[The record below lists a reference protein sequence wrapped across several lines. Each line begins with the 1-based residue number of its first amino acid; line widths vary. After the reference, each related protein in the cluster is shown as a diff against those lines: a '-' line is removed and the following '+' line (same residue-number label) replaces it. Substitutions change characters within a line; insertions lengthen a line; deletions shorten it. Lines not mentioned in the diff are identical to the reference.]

1 MNIILDFTTICLILS
16 FISLFMEN
24 NTLHLISFILLIIIS
39 ISGNILVFN
48 HKDELSKYYDVSIN
62 TVNIINILNHFILP
76 LILLYYLYN
85 KLRILPF
92 QKLNNMRI
100 TAFIFILILAII
112 YHILMKLNITSSYGI
127 SYYKSLQYSFIS
139 IIIVVIIVYNIQYIF
154 RET

>member
-1 MNIILDFTTICLILS
+1 MLDFTTICLILS
-16 FISLFMEN
+16 FISLFMGN
-24 NTLHLISFILLIIIS
+24 NTLHLISFILLIVIS

-62 TVNIINILNHFILP
+62 TVNIINILNHFILS

-85 KLRILPF
+85 KLKILSLE
-92 QKLNNMRI
+92 KLNNMRI

-112 YHILMKLNITSSYGI
+112 YHILMKLNISGSYGI
-127 SYYKSLQYSFIS
+127 QYSKSLQYSFIS
-139 IIIVVIIVYNIQYIF
+139 IIIVVIILYNIQYIF